1 MEEDAKQFL
10 LRVVRSLTAGLLWL
24 FINMTLGIYLGL
36 LLFEDVPSTG
46 NIIFYLWFVLSI
58 GLLIRYLIRT
68 WWPKNTDLTVNEN
81 EANRHERA

>member
-10 LRVVRSLTAGLLWL
+10 LRVVRSLTAAMLWL
-24 FINMTLGIYLGL
+24 IINMTLGIYLGL
-36 LLFEDVPSTG
+36 LLFDDVPSTG

-68 WWPKNTDLTVNEN
+68 WWPKNK
-81 EANRHERA
+81 EA

>member
-10 LRVVRSLTAGLLWL
+10 LRVVRSLTAAMLWL
-24 FINMTLGIYLGL
+24 IINMTLGIYLGL
-36 LLFEDVPSTG
+36 LLFDNVPSTG

-68 WWPKNTDLTVNEN
+68 WWPKNK
-81 EANRHERA
+81 EA